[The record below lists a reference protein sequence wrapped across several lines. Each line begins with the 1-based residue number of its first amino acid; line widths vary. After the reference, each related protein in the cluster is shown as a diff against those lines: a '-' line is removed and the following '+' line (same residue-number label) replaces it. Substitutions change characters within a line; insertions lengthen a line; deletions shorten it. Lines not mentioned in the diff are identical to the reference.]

1 MGRGALAMTKRD
13 EFAKADQQVAELKK
27 RIARQRDILE
37 RAMQRDHPTAAAE
50 STLRTL
56 EGSLRIFEKHRQAIF
71 DRQEA
76 KQQSPTPPKLN
87 HNLQPEGLRA
97 LE

>member
-1 MGRGALAMTKRD
+1 MSSPKPISKSLSLRSALPANAISLSEQCK
-13 EFAKADQQVAELKK
+13 E
-27 RIARQRDILE
+27 II
-37 RAMQRDHPTAAAE
+37 PPAAE
-50 STLRTL
+50 PTLRTL